1 MAKRSV
7 AADPRQWSEKS
18 QRSVS
23 AAWKKEYVDIP
34 YSCWRCKKAAVF
46 SAEDQ
51 KYSFEIK
58 KNQIDQRRV
67 LCPDCWMEAN
77 RIRKSLGTYQARWN
91 DEKKTLK
98 KDTGFLTRWLSLLT
112 TLDEYEGSYRADT
125 AKKNMLKKLI
135 KENA

>member
-58 KNQIDQRRV
+58 KNQIPAQSAM
-67 LCPDCWMEAN
+67 P
-77 RIRKSLGTYQARWN
+77 G
-91 DEKKTLK
+91 
-98 KDTGFLTRWLSLLT
+98 LL
-112 TLDEYEGSYRADT
+112 DGSQQD
-125 AKKNMLKKLI
+125 
-135 KENA
+135 